1 MSAHKKVKSRII
13 ALLSGKGGVGK
24 TTTAVSLGTALN
36 FFGKSV
42 TIVDANITTPNV
54 GLHFGVPII
63 PVSLHDVLR
72 GKKDIKEAIYQHRSG
87 TRIVPGSIAFQD
99 LKRVD
104 PLKLERAIKDLD
116 GSCEY
121 IILDG
126 AAGLGKEAYAAIKVA
141 DEVIVVTN
149 PEMPAVTDALKTIKY
164 CQELKTTVLG
174 VLVTKTN
181 SRNADMPLKDIET
194 LLETNIIGVIPEDH
208 AVKFALAKKD
218 SVIHTHPDSAA
229 SIQMKR
235 LAADI
240 AEVEYNPKLP
250 KDSNP
255 GLIDAILRWV
265 NIRQ

>member
-1 MSAHKKVKSRII
+1 MKKQKSTII

-36 FFGKSV
+36 FFGKTV
-42 TIVDANITTPNV
+42 TIVDANITTPNL
-54 GLHFGVPII
+54 GLHFGVPIV
-63 PVSLHDVLR
+63 PVSIHDVLR

-104 PLKLERAIKDLD
+104 PLKLDKVFNGLK
-116 GSCEY
+116 GTTEY

-126 AAGLGKEAYAAIKVA
+126 PAGLGKETYSAIKVC
-141 DEVIVVTN
+141 DEVIIVTN
-149 PEMPAVTDALKTIKY
+149 PEMPAITDALKTIKY
-164 CQELKTTVLG
+164 CQEQKKPVLG

-181 SRNADMPLKDIET
+181 SRNADIPLKDIES
-194 LLETNIIGVIPEDH
+194 LLETNIIGVVPEDH

-229 SIQMKR
+229 AIQMKK
-235 LAADI
+235 LAADLAGI
-240 AEVEYNPKLP
+240 DYDAQLPRNP
-250 KDSNP
+250 NN
-255 GLIDAILRWV
+255 GIIDAILRWV